1 MERFPPQLLMKSSWP
16 SLMHCYIPSSLS
28 SCETHLRVFWRFWYS
43 DNWSSPSLPSPV
55 MPGEEVSILSRP
67 CSKVPPCSKAP
78 PCSTCSTTNLPS
90 LVSWISQT
98 GLAGSTLP
106 ASYIIFNIF
115 YFWLQWWQ
123 DWPIASWQWL
133 GKNNLLRLWF
143 IPDLSQGSLDHWGV
157 LCNPVDSHLFPDTS
171 SSTCPSSL
179 RLWIHRCLFIHPWS
193 QDTLLPRQQ
202 PTLKSF

>member
-55 MPGEEVSILSRP
+55 MPGEEVSMLSRP
-67 CSKVPPCSKAP
+67 CSKVPPCS
-78 PCSTCSTTNLPS
+78 TCSITNLPS

-143 IPDLSQGSLDHWGV
+143 IPDLSRGSLDHWGV

-171 SSTCPSSL
+171 SSTCPSSPL
-179 RLWIHRCLFIHPWS
+179 TQTLDPPDVCLF
-193 QDTLLPRQQ
+193 TLDPKTRQQ